1 VCGEKITIDQMLIV
15 QQIGVNVEGAV
26 DAINTLIKKVQ
37 VALKNI
43 TRLDAFVNK
52 EQWNII
58 RMKEKYHAKSI
69 IIMQIIY
76 Q

>member
-1 VCGEKITIDQMLIV
+1 MLIV

-26 DAINTLIKKVQ
+26 DAANTLVEEVQ
-37 VALKNI
+37 VAFKNI
-43 TRLDAFVNK
+43 TKLDAFVNK

-58 RMKEKYHAKSI
+58 RMKEKYHAKFI

>member
-1 VCGEKITIDQMLIV
+1 MLIV

-26 DAINTLIKKVQ
+26 DATNTLVEEVQ

-43 TRLDAFVNK
+43 IKLDTFVNK

-58 RMKEKYHAKSI
+58 RMKEEYHAKSI